1 MSQPTQPAQVQEKSP
16 KPQGLLPKNVQ
27 SWLLVGLA
35 FLMVAI
41 MWLTGGKKPPTPA
54 KAASST
60 PPALAPLEVN
70 ETKISELQNRIEQLQ
85 RDQMVAQ
92 NALSQQTRLLGGAA
106 QDSQQTQQQSA
117 SGYPPEQRAEDPI
130 QAERKRRAYVSLF
143 ASNVALTYRK
153 TSSNPPSA
161 TAPEPE
167 ATPGTTNRVPVGPD
181 APQVAQLLKEMQAK
195 EDFLAPRAASPSPAG
210 NDSAEKPNDRKE
222 DARNPAAV
230 SAGSASAA
238 AGKTYLLFEGTI
250 LETVLIN
257 RLDGG
262 FAGPV
267 ECLLSTD
274 VYSNDR
280 QHLLIPAGSK
290 LLGETKKVD
299 ALGQTRLAVVFHRLL
314 MPDGFSVS
322 LDQFKGLNQIGDTGL
337 RDQVNNH
344 YLRIFGVSLAVGAL
358 GAVAEAGSA
367 GSLSASSS
375 DLVRQGFAAST
386 AQSSAQIL
394 DKFLN
399 IMPTVTIR
407 EGHRVKVYLSGDLA
421 VPDYNNDTIPF
432 HFSEGQ
438 RGEQSNEKNDSDLF
452 ARVGIGGRH
461 SDRATGERRRF

>member
-54 KAASST
+54 KVASST
-60 PPALAPLEVN
+60 PPAQAPLEVN

-130 QAERKRRAYVSLF
+130 QAERKRRGYVSLF

-153 TSSNPPSA
+153 TSSSLPSA

-167 ATPGTTNRVPVGPD
+167 SAPAATSLVPAGPD
-181 APQVAQLLKEMQAK
+181 AAQVAQLLQQMQAN
-195 EDFLAPRAASPSPAG
+195 PASPEPARK
-210 NDSAEKPNDRKE
+210 DSAELTHERKE
-222 DARNPAAV
+222 EARDPAAV
-230 SAGSASAA
+230 SAGSANAA
-238 AGKTYLLFEGTI
+238 AGKTFAVFEGTI

-267 ECLLSTD
+267 QCLLSTD
-274 VYSNDR
+274 VYSSDR

-344 YLRIFGVSLAVGAL
+344 YLRIFGVSLALGAL
-358 GAVAEAGSA
+358 GAVAEAGTA
-367 GSLSASSS
+367 GSLNASSS
-375 DLVRQGFAAST
+375 DLMRQGFAAST

-399 IMPTVTIR
+399 IMPTVTVR

-421 VPDYNNDTIPF
+421 LPDYSSHKIP
-432 HFSEGQ
+432 
-438 RGEQSNEKNDSDLF
+438 SDF
-452 ARVGIGGRH
+452 
-461 SDRATGERRRF
+461 